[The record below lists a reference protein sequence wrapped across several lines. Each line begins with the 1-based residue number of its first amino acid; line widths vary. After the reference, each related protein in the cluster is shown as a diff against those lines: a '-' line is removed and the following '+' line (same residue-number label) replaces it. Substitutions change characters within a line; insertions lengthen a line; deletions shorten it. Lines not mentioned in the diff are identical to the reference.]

1 MKYENKEMTINEL
14 ISSFNQ
20 NRINLIPPFQRGT
33 VWNLKKRQK
42 LILNMLSKRP
52 IPAIFFYMEAEGP
65 QFVYNILDGKQ
76 RLETIVLFIGDK
88 REGIKINKVSEYFY
102 GKPAVRNMNFELEFN
117 GKAQAFKGLD
127 DEFVRQFRESRIPTI
142 QISMEEEH
150 TSLEELVSLFV
161 DINSEGVPVTRFDV
175 VKSLLERNDALFSQ
189 VFDLIAVSQLR
200 KKKSRYYKAKS
211 TNFTFVMK
219 RLNVVSR
226 LADPNM
232 RVDRMWERL
241 MEIALF
247 TRNKKHRAPA
257 EILKAFIKSPKEQRN
272 ARLTL
277 AELRTLRGAFDYIA
291 TIYRRVP
298 SFMKTKFATDQP
310 QFYTMITLLLS
321 TDVMENFTAVQF
333 GKRLLEI
340 RKILDGQ
347 VAAPKGMEEDIKQY
361 EDAST
366 KQTTHPARR
375 DRRQVTLENLLPEK
389 EPE

>member
-1 MKYENKEMTINEL
+1 
-14 ISSFNQ
+14 
-20 NRINLIPPFQRGT
+20 
-33 VWNLKKRQK
+33 
-42 LILNMLSKRP
+42 
-52 IPAIFFYMEAEGP
+52 
-65 QFVYNILDGKQ
+65 
-76 RLETIVLFIGDK
+76 
-88 REGIKINKVSEYFY
+88 
-102 GKPAVRNMNFELEFN
+102 
-117 GKAQAFKGLD
+117 
-127 DEFVRQFRESRIPTI
+127 
-142 QISMEEEH
+142 MEEEH

-189 VFDLIAVSQLR
+189 VFDLIAISQLR
-200 KKKSRYYKAKS
+200 KKKSRYYKAKN

-247 TRNKKHRAPA
+247 ARNKKLRAPA
-257 EILKAFIKSPKEQRN
+257 EILKAFMKAPHEQRN
-272 ARLTL
+272 ARLTM

-291 TIYRRVP
+291 KIYRGIP
-298 SFMKTKFATDQP
+298 AFMNSKFATDQP

-321 TDVMENFTAVQF
+321 TDVMKRFTAVKF
-333 GKRLLEI
+333 GKRLVEI
-340 RKILDGQ
+340 RKILDAE

-361 EDAST
+361 QDAST

-375 DRRQVTLENLLPEK
+375 DRRQVTLENLLPLEEVK
-389 EPE
+389 

>member
-1 MKYENKEMTINEL
+1 
-14 ISSFNQ
+14 
-20 NRINLIPPFQRGT
+20 
-33 VWNLKKRQK
+33 
-42 LILNMLSKRP
+42 
-52 IPAIFFYMEAEGP
+52 
-65 QFVYNILDGKQ
+65 
-76 RLETIVLFIGDK
+76 
-88 REGIKINKVSEYFY
+88 
-102 GKPAVRNMNFELEFN
+102 
-117 GKAQAFKGLD
+117 
-127 DEFVRQFRESRIPTI
+127 
-142 QISMEEEH
+142 MEEEH

-189 VFDLIAVSQLR
+189 VFDLIALSQLR
-200 KKKSRYYKAKS
+200 KKKSRYYRAKN

-219 RLNVVSR
+219 RLSVVRR

-247 TRNKKHRAPA
+247 TRYKKHRAPA
-257 EILKAFIKSPKEQRN
+257 EILKAFIKAPKDQRN
-272 ARLTL
+272 ARLTK

-298 SFMKTKFATDQP
+298 SFMNSKFATDQP

-321 TDVMENFTAVQF
+321 TDIMERFTAVQF
-333 GKRLLEI
+333 GKKLVEI
-340 RKILDGQ
+340 RKVLDRE
-347 VAAPKGMEEDIKQY
+347 VEAPKEMEEDIKQY

-375 DRRQVTLENLLPEK
+375 DRRQVTLENLLALKKAE
-389 EPE
+389 